1 MAEAWLSLLLLAG
14 GGLLLRIGGLVL
26 ARGLSA
32 QHPLIAWAT
41 AVGQATLAA
50 FVVFA
55 FLAPAGPLAAVP
67 PAARAGGVALGL
79 LVLALARGRLLPALA
94 AGVLPVWWWG

>member
-1 MAEAWLSLLLLAG
+1 MAEAWVSLLVLAAA
-14 GGLLLRIGGLVL
+14 GLGLRVAGLVL

-32 QHPLIAWAT
+32 QHPVIAWAT
-41 AVGQATLAA
+41 AVSQATLAA

-67 PAARAGGVALGL
+67 LTARVAGVALGL
-79 LVLALARGRLLPALA
+79 VVLWLARGRLLPALA
-94 AGVLPVWWWG
+94 AGALPVWWWG

>member
-1 MAEAWLSLLLLAG
+1 MPEAWLSLLLLAG
-14 GGLLLRIGGLVL
+14 GCLGLRVGGMML

-41 AVGQATLAA
+41 AVSQATLAA

-67 PAARAGGVALGL
+67 LFARLGGVGLGL
-79 LVLALARGRLLPALA
+79 AVLWLARGRLLPALA
-94 AGVLPVWWWG
+94 AGVVPVWWWG